1 MAAGDCER
9 WTGRAAGT
17 LARCSGRDLATFDFP
32 ASLLCVVHGVWKL
45 VRFAGAIWVLLQCLE
60 LSGSE
65 RGHSLAREVLRL
77 VRNWMELL
85 RFVGKCLEVK
95 AVLGTA
101 IRICA
106 RQAPVSIGQV

>member
-1 MAAGDCER
+1 MY
-9 WTGRAAGT
+9 
-17 LARCSGRDLATFDFP
+17 
-32 ASLLCVVHGVWKL
+32 GVWEL

-60 LSGSE
+60 LDGSE

-85 RFVGKCLEVK
+85 RIVGKCLEVK

-106 RQAPVSIGQV
+106 RQAPVAVGQV